1 MSLSSNLDQLSWIRL
16 YWGWLYNP
24 TEGWKHPAETLL
36 QLPSA
41 VATATFRLQQSQP
54 DSVAAT
60 DCKSLYDLV
69 TRTAPPNCQEF
80 RTQLQTRAIKEQLSE
95 GITLRW
101 VHSGAQL
108 ADSLTKIMENNF
120 LRETLKIGRYKLND
134 ELEVLKD
141 RASNRNRIK
150 WLKSNEEIKD
160 EEIYTMIFE
169 NLLKDCQKS

>member
-24 TEGWKHPAETLL
+24 TDGWKHPAETLL

-41 VATATFRLQQSQP
+41 AASATFRAQNDVP

-80 RTQLQTRAIKEQLSE
+80 RTLLQIRAIKEQLSE
-95 GITLRW
+95 GVRSYDGSTQG
-101 VHSGAQL
+101 HS
-108 ADSLTKIMENNF
+108 
-120 LRETLKIGRYKLND
+120 
-134 ELEVLKD
+134 
-141 RASNRNRIK
+141 
-150 WLKSNEEIKD
+150 
-160 EEIYTMIFE
+160 
-169 NLLKDCQKS
+169 